1 MIQFMQLQ
9 DYVGQL
15 TVQTETSLQFWS
27 DLMRRKKENY
37 HFLIEHKD
45 FQYCKHLV
53 PIKSE
58 KVKTFKVAPK
68 CEEKL

>member
-27 DLMRRKKENY
+27 DLMRRKKENH
-37 HFLIEHKD
+37 HFLIEH
-45 FQYCKHLV
+45 CKHLV

-58 KVKTFKVAPK
+58 KVKNFKVAPK